1 MLQCVNI
8 TEVNLLTNK
17 LFDYVLNSKAATS
30 LLEKK
35 GNFVFGDTTGIS
47 LLFSAIFIKKPSKY
61 SIICPN
67 LYNAQKVADFIS
79 SLIGNENVLLYP
91 GDDLLRSDLV
101 TSSKEFLAQRLYVL
115 NEVQKKKNFIL
126 VTHATAVISPIPNKV
141 EFLQHSK
148 QLKVGDHI
156 DIREL
161 KQLAVSS
168 GYSQVNKIDQSLQF
182 AHRGDIFDI
191 FSINYDYPIR
201 IEFFDDEI
209 ESIHLFDIATQ
220 SSKESIDSV
229 EILPATDCLFT
240 NLELDEFKTRMSD
253 QLVKDQNELGS
264 ELGEKLSENFSRD
277 LERIENKIYNP
288 RTYKYFKAIKKR
300 YCSILDYYDSD
311 LVFIN
316 NKKQFEIALEFSLKE
331 ERNYLRAMFEHGNLP
346 SHLEMYDDIEH
357 VLKFQKTVLSSSLF
371 KEHVDDIEFD
381 IKPLVFSKANIPSLQ
396 LIIES
401 YLPLAKKTIF
411 CVSNTQQYNIVKEF
425 LDDRKIEYEKLKTL
439 AIPEKNVGITMF
451 SLDEG
456 FEFSDEKIFFIS
468 SKELFGFQSHASRYS
483 SKFKEG
489 IILKNFDDLK
499 PGDYVVHEFY
509 GIGQFLSIE
518 TIEVDGIH
526 RDFLN
531 IQYAGTDKLYVPLT
545 QFRLVR
551 KYAGREG
558 AQPRLSHLNSKD
570 WEKTK
575 KRIKERV
582 NELADRLYQLY
593 SERATATG
601 FKFQED
607 DQLQIDFENEFP
619 YELTKDQETAIKE
632 IKEDMESDRVM
643 DRLLC
648 GDVGFGK
655 TEVAFRAI
663 FKAISS
669 GKQAAILCPTT
680 LLARQHYELA
690 INRFANYGVKIAI
703 ISRLI
708 PEKQQKIYMKE
719 IADGSIHL
727 VIGTHRLL
735 NKDFVFKDLGLL
747 VVDEEQRF
755 GVEQKERIKEL
766 KSNVD
771 VLSLSATPI
780 PRTLQLSLIGVR
792 PVSQITTPPVNR
804 NAIQTYV
811 APFNKGI
818 VKELIEREISRK
830 GQVFYIHNAVYS
842 INQTANAIQR
852 AIPYARIGVVHG
864 QMDKEDIEDVMIRFY
879 NGDIDVL
886 VATSIIEN
894 GIDVP
899 NANLIIVED
908 ADHFG
913 LSQLYQIKGRVGR
926 GDTLAY
932 AYLFYNE
939 YKQINKNAEKRLKAI
954 QDFAELGS
962 GYKIAQRDL
971 MIRGAGDIL
980 GPEQAGFIDSV
991 GLDLYLKLLKEVIE
1005 EKKTGVAP
1013 EPPKPVTLFKID
1025 AYIPEEYASNEDRI
1039 QLYQEIENAKT
1050 EEDLLDI
1057 KKHVRDVYGR
1067 LPKEVENLID
1077 KRKIDI
1083 YLLEE
1088 EFEKTNEYNDCIEL
1102 VLSTKFSELN
1112 GIGNA
1117 LFESLQ
1123 PYLDKIVVTYLQKV
1137 LRIRLKKEGNWIRD
1151 LQAIVV
1157 VIKTLYEKFSRKSGK

>member
-1 MLQCVNI
+1 M
-8 TEVNLLTNK
+8 
-17 LFDYVLNSKAATS
+17 
-30 LLEKK
+30 
-35 GNFVFGDTTGIS
+35 
-47 LLFSAIFIKKPSKY
+47 
-61 SIICPN
+61 
-67 LYNAQKVADFIS
+67 
-79 SLIGNENVLLYP
+79 
-91 GDDLLRSDLV
+91 LRSDLI
-101 TSSKEFLAQRLYVL
+101 TSSKEFLSQRLYVL
-115 NEVQKKKNFIL
+115 NRVQELKNFIL
-126 VTHATAVISPIPNKV
+126 VTHATAVVSPIPNKV
-141 EFLQHSK
+141 EFVQHSK
-148 QLKVGDHI
+148 KLKVGDRV
-156 DIREL
+156 DISDL
-161 KQLAVSS
+161 KKLVLSS
-168 GYSQVNKIDQSLQF
+168 GYGQVNKIDQSLQF

-191 FSINYDYPIR
+191 FSINYNYPIR

-209 ESIHLFDIATQ
+209 ENIHFFDIATQ
-220 SSKESIDSV
+220 SSKESIDEI

-240 NLELDEFKTRMSD
+240 DLELSEFKAKIHA
-253 QLVKDQNELGS
+253 QLVKDQNELG
-264 ELGEKLSENFSRD
+264 EVTGQKLVESFNRD
-277 LERIENKIYNP
+277 IERIENKIFNP
-288 RTYKYFKAIKKR
+288 RTYKYFKTIKKR
-300 YCSILDYYDSD
+300 FCSILDYFESD
-311 LVFIN
+311 IVFIN
-316 NKKQFEIALEFSLKE
+316 NKKQFDIALEFSLKE
-331 ERNYLRAMFEHGNLP
+331 ERTYLREMFEHGNLP
-346 SHLEMYDDIEH
+346 SHLEMYDEIEH
-357 VLKFQKTVLSSSLF
+357 VLKYQKNVLSSSLF
-371 KEHVDDIEFD
+371 KERIADVEFD
-381 IKPLVFSKANIPSLQ
+381 IKPLIFSKANVPSLQ
-396 LIIES
+396 LIIDS
-401 YLPLAKKTIF
+401 YLPLANKTVF
-411 CVSNTQQYNIVKEF
+411 CVSNTQQYNIVKDF
-425 LDDRKIEYEKLKTL
+425 LDERKIEYEKLKSL
-439 AIPEKNVGITMF
+439 AIPEKNIGIALF

-456 FEFSDEKIFFIS
+456 FELGDDKIFFIS
-468 SKELFGFQSHASRYS
+468 SRELFGFQSHSSRYS

-489 IILKNFDDLK
+489 IILKNFDDLN
-499 PGDYVVHEFY
+499 PGDYVVHELY

-593 SERATATG
+593 SERATIKG

-607 DQLQIDFENEFP
+607 DQIQADFENEFP
-619 YELTKDQETAIKE
+619 YELTPDQETAINE
-632 IKEDMESDRVM
+632 IKQDMQSDMVM

-690 INRFANYGVKIAI
+690 LNRFANYGVKIAI
-703 ISRLI
+703 ISRLVS
-708 PEKQQKIYMKE
+708 EKQQKIYMKQIASGE
-719 IADGSIHL
+719 IHF

-792 PVSQITTPPVNR
+792 PVSQITTPPINK

-811 APFNKGI
+811 APFNKGV

-842 INQTANAIQR
+842 INQTANAIQKS
-852 AIPYARIGVVHG
+852 IPYARVGVVHG

-908 ADHFG
+908 ADRFG

-939 YKQINKNAEKRLKAI
+939 FKQINKNAEKRLKAI

-1005 EKKTGVAP
+1005 EKKTGIVP

-1025 AYIPEEYASNEDRI
+1025 AYIPEKYASNEDRI
-1039 QLYQEIENAKT
+1039 QLYQEIENAKNDQ
-1050 EEDLLDI
+1050 EI
-1057 KKHVRDVYGR
+1057 KEIKRHVRDVYGR
-1067 LPKEVENLID
+1067 LPVEVENLIE

-1083 YLLEE
+1083 YLGEE
-1088 EFEKTNEYNDCIEL
+1088 EFEKTNEYNDFIEL
-1102 VLSTKFSELN
+1102 ILSKKFSEIS
-1112 GIGNA
+1112 GIGNH
-1117 LFESLQ
+1117 LFECLQ
-1123 PYLDKIVVTYLQKV
+1123 PYLDKIVVTYLQKI
-1137 LRIRLKKEGNWIRD
+1137 LRIRLKKDGNWIRD
-1151 LQAIVV
+1151 LESIVT
-1157 VIKTLYEKFSRKSGK
+1157 VIRTLYKKFSKKLEEK

>member
-1 MLQCVNI
+1 M
-8 TEVNLLTNK
+8 
-17 LFDYVLNSKAATS
+17 
-30 LLEKK
+30 
-35 GNFVFGDTTGIS
+35 
-47 LLFSAIFIKKPSKY
+47 
-61 SIICPN
+61 
-67 LYNAQKVADFIS
+67 
-79 SLIGNENVLLYP
+79 
-91 GDDLLRSDLV
+91 LRSDLI
-101 TSSKEFLAQRLYVL
+101 TSSKEFLSQRLYVL
-115 NEVQKKKNFIL
+115 NRVQELKNFIL
-126 VTHATAVISPIPNKV
+126 VTHATAVVSPIPNKV
-141 EFLQHSK
+141 EFVQHSK
-148 QLKVGDHI
+148 KLKVGDRV
-156 DIREL
+156 DISDL
-161 KQLAVSS
+161 KKLVLSS
-168 GYSQVNKIDQSLQF
+168 GYGQVNKIDQSLQF

-191 FSINYDYPIR
+191 FSINYNYPIR

-209 ESIHLFDIATQ
+209 ENIHFFDIATQ
-220 SSKESIDSV
+220 SSKESIDEI

-240 NLELDEFKTRMSD
+240 DLELSEFKAKIHA
-253 QLVKDQNELGS
+253 QLVKDQNELG
-264 ELGEKLSENFSRD
+264 EVTGQKLVESFNRD
-277 LERIENKIYNP
+277 IERIENKIFNP
-288 RTYKYFKAIKKR
+288 RTYKYFKTIKKR
-300 YCSILDYYDSD
+300 FCSILDYFESD
-311 LVFIN
+311 IVFIN
-316 NKKQFEIALEFSLKE
+316 NKKQFDIALEFSLKE
-331 ERNYLRAMFEHGNLP
+331 ERTYLREMFEHGNLP
-346 SHLEMYDDIEH
+346 SHLEMYDEIEH
-357 VLKFQKTVLSSSLF
+357 VLKYQKNVLSSSLF
-371 KEHVDDIEFD
+371 KERIADVEFD
-381 IKPLVFSKANIPSLQ
+381 IKPLIFSKANVPSLQ
-396 LIIES
+396 LIIDS
-401 YLPLAKKTIF
+401 YLPLANKTVF
-411 CVSNTQQYNIVKEF
+411 CVSNTQQYNIVKDF
-425 LDDRKIEYEKLKTL
+425 LDERKIEYEKLKSL
-439 AIPEKNVGITMF
+439 AIPEKNIGIALF

-456 FEFSDEKIFFIS
+456 FELGDDKIFFIS
-468 SKELFGFQSHASRYS
+468 SRELFGFQSHSSRYS

-489 IILKNFDDLK
+489 IILKNFDDLN
-499 PGDYVVHEFY
+499 PGDYVVHELY

-593 SERATATG
+593 SERATIKG

-607 DQLQIDFENEFP
+607 DQIQADFENEFP
-619 YELTKDQETAIKE
+619 YELTPDQETAINE
-632 IKEDMESDRVM
+632 IKQDMQSDMVM

-690 INRFANYGVKIAI
+690 LNRFANYGVKIAI
-703 ISRLI
+703 ISRLVS
-708 PEKQQKIYMKE
+708 EKQQKIYMKQIASGE
-719 IADGSIHL
+719 IHF

-792 PVSQITTPPVNR
+792 PVSQITTPPINK

-811 APFNKGI
+811 APFNKGV

-842 INQTANAIQR
+842 INQTANAIQKS
-852 AIPYARIGVVHG
+852 IPYARVGVVHG

-908 ADHFG
+908 ADRFG

-932 AYLFYNE
+932 AYLFYNKF
-939 YKQINKNAEKRLKAI
+939 KQINKNAEKRLKAI

-1005 EKKTGVAP
+1005 EKKTGIVP

-1025 AYIPEEYASNEDRI
+1025 AYIPEKYASNEDRI
-1039 QLYQEIENAKT
+1039 QLYQEIENAKNDQ
-1050 EEDLLDI
+1050 EI
-1057 KKHVRDVYGR
+1057 KEIKRHVRDVYGR
-1067 LPKEVENLID
+1067 LPVEVENLIE

-1083 YLLEE
+1083 YLGEE
-1088 EFEKTNEYNDCIEL
+1088 EFEKTNEYNDFIEL
-1102 VLSTKFSELN
+1102 ILSKKFSEIS
-1112 GIGNA
+1112 GIGNH
-1117 LFESLQ
+1117 LFECLQ
-1123 PYLDKIVVTYLQKV
+1123 PYLDKIVVTYLQKI
-1137 LRIRLKKEGNWIRD
+1137 LRIRLKKDGNWIRD
-1151 LQAIVV
+1151 LESIVT
-1157 VIKTLYEKFSRKSGK
+1157 VIRTLYKKFSKKLEEK

>member
-1 MLQCVNI
+1 M
-8 TEVNLLTNK
+8 
-17 LFDYVLNSKAATS
+17 
-30 LLEKK
+30 
-35 GNFVFGDTTGIS
+35 
-47 LLFSAIFIKKPSKY
+47 
-61 SIICPN
+61 
-67 LYNAQKVADFIS
+67 YNAQKVADFIS
-79 SLIGNENVLLYP
+79 TIIGEQNVLLYP

-115 NEVQKKKNFIL
+115 NQVQKQKNFIL
-126 VTHATAVISPIPNKV
+126 VTHATAVISPIPNKL
-141 EFLQHSK
+141 EFDQHSVS
-148 QLKVGDHI
+148 LKVGDHI
-156 DIREL
+156 DISKLREL
-161 KQLAVSS
+161 AINS

-182 AHRGDIFDI
+182 ANRGDIFDI
-191 FSINYDYPIR
+191 FSINYNYPIR

-209 ESIHLFDIATQ
+209 ESIHFFDIVTQ
-220 SSKESIDSV
+220 SSKESV
-229 EILPATDCLFT
+229 EEVDILPATDCLFT
-240 NLELDEFKTRMSD
+240 DLELSEFKEVMSK
-253 QLVKDQNELGS
+253 QLVKDQEELGG
-264 ELGEKLSENFSRD
+264 ELGEKLLESFNRD

-288 RTYKYFKAIKKR
+288 RTYKYLKAIKKR
-300 YCSILDYYDSD
+300 ACGILDYYDSD
-311 LVFIN
+311 IVFIN
-316 NKKQFEIALEFSLKE
+316 NKKQFDIALEFSLKE
-331 ERNYLRAMFEHGNLP
+331 ERTYLREMFEHGSLP

-357 VLKFQKTVLSSSLF
+357 ALRFQKNILSSSLF

-396 LIIES
+396 LIIDS

-411 CVSNTQQYNIVKEF
+411 CVSNTQQYKIVKDF
-425 LDDRKIEYEKLKTL
+425 LDERKIAYEKLKTI
-439 AIPEKNVGITMF
+439 AIPEKNVGIALF

-456 FEFSDEKIFFIS
+456 FELGEEKIFFVS

-489 IILKNFDDLK
+489 IILKNYDDLN

-509 GIGQFLSIE
+509 GIGKFLSIE

-526 RDFLN
+526 RDFLH

-593 SERATATG
+593 SERATITG

-607 DQLQIDFENEFP
+607 DQIQTDFENEFL
-619 YELTKDQETAIKE
+619 YELTKDQETAIRD
-632 IKEDMESDRVM
+632 IKADMESDRVM

-655 TEVAFRAI
+655 TEVAFRAV

-690 INRFANYGVKIAI
+690 LERFANYGVKIAI
-703 ISRLI
+703 ISRLVS
-708 PEKQQKIYMKE
+708 EKQQKIYMKQ
-719 IADGSIHL
+719 IASGEIHL

-735 NKDFVFKDLGLL
+735 NKDFQFKDLGLL

-811 APFNKGI
+811 APYNWGI
-818 VKELIEREISRK
+818 VKELIEREIARK

-842 INQTANAIQR
+842 INQKANAIQR
-852 AIPYARIGVVHG
+852 AIPYARVGVVHG

-899 NANLIIVED
+899 NANLIIVEN

-1005 EKKTGVAP
+1005 EKKTGVVP
-1013 EPPKPVTLFKID
+1013 EPPKAVTLFKID
-1025 AYIPEEYASNEDRI
+1025 AYIPKEYASNEDRI
-1039 QLYQEIENAKT
+1039 QLYQEIENAKD
-1050 EEDLLDI
+1050 EKGLVEI
-1057 KKHVRDVYGR
+1057 KKHVRDIYGK

-1077 KRKIDI
+1077 KRKIDL
-1083 YLLEE
+1083 YLAEE

-1102 VLSTKFSELN
+1102 VLSSKFSELS

-1151 LQAIVV
+1151 LQTIVS
-1157 VIKTLYEKFSRKSGK
+1157 VIRTLYLKFSKRAQK

>member
-1 MLQCVNI
+1 M
-8 TEVNLLTNK
+8 
-17 LFDYVLNSKAATS
+17 
-30 LLEKK
+30 
-35 GNFVFGDTTGIS
+35 
-47 LLFSAIFIKKPSKY
+47 LFSAIFSKKPGKY

-79 SLIGNENVLLYP
+79 SIVGEKNVLLYP
-91 GDDLLRSDLV
+91 GDDLLRSDLI
-101 TSSKEFLAQRLYVL
+101 TSSKEFLSQRLYVL
-115 NEVQKKKNFIL
+115 NRVQELKNFIL
-126 VTHATAVISPIPNKV
+126 VTHATAVVSPIPNKV
-141 EFLQHSK
+141 EFVQHSK
-148 QLKVGDHI
+148 KLKVGDRV
-156 DIREL
+156 DISDL
-161 KQLAVSS
+161 KKLVLSS
-168 GYSQVNKIDQSLQF
+168 GYGQVNKIDQSLQF

-191 FSINYDYPIR
+191 FSINYNYPIR

-209 ESIHLFDIATQ
+209 ENIHFFDIATQ
-220 SSKESIDSV
+220 SSKESIDEI

-240 NLELDEFKTRMSD
+240 DLELSEFKAKIHA
-253 QLVKDQNELGS
+253 QLVKDQNELG
-264 ELGEKLSENFSRD
+264 EVTGQKLVESFNRD
-277 LERIENKIYNP
+277 IERIENKIFNP
-288 RTYKYFKAIKKR
+288 RTYKYFKTIKKR
-300 YCSILDYYDSD
+300 FCSILDYFESD
-311 LVFIN
+311 IVFIN
-316 NKKQFEIALEFSLKE
+316 NKKQFDIALEFSLKE
-331 ERNYLRAMFEHGNLP
+331 ERTYLREMFEHGNLP
-346 SHLEMYDDIEH
+346 SHLEMYDEIEH
-357 VLKFQKTVLSSSLF
+357 VLKYQKNVLSSSLF
-371 KEHVDDIEFD
+371 KERIADVEFD
-381 IKPLVFSKANIPSLQ
+381 IKPLIFSKANVPSLQ
-396 LIIES
+396 LIIDS
-401 YLPLAKKTIF
+401 YLPLANKTVF
-411 CVSNTQQYNIVKEF
+411 CVSNTQQYNIVKDF
-425 LDDRKIEYEKLKTL
+425 LDERKIEYEKLKSL
-439 AIPEKNVGITMF
+439 AIPEKNIGIALF

-456 FEFSDEKIFFIS
+456 FELGDDKIFFIS
-468 SKELFGFQSHASRYS
+468 SRELFGFQSHSSRYS

-489 IILKNFDDLK
+489 IILKNFDDLN
-499 PGDYVVHEFY
+499 PGDYVVHELY

-593 SERATATG
+593 SERATIKG

-607 DQLQIDFENEFP
+607 DQIQADFENEFP
-619 YELTKDQETAIKE
+619 YELTPDQETAINE
-632 IKEDMESDRVM
+632 IKQDMQSDMVM

-690 INRFANYGVKIAI
+690 LNRFANYGVKIAI
-703 ISRLI
+703 ISRLVS
-708 PEKQQKIYMKE
+708 EKQQKIYMKQIASGE
-719 IADGSIHL
+719 IHF

-792 PVSQITTPPVNR
+792 PVSQITTPPINK

-811 APFNKGI
+811 APFNKGV

-842 INQTANAIQR
+842 INQTANAIQKS
-852 AIPYARIGVVHG
+852 IPYARVGVVHG

-908 ADHFG
+908 ADRFG

-939 YKQINKNAEKRLKAI
+939 FKQINKNAEKRLKAI

-1005 EKKTGVAP
+1005 EKKTGIVP

-1025 AYIPEEYASNEDRI
+1025 AYIPEKYASNEDRI
-1039 QLYQEIENAKT
+1039 QLYQEIENAKNDQ
-1050 EEDLLDI
+1050 EI
-1057 KKHVRDVYGR
+1057 KEIKRHVRDVYGR
-1067 LPKEVENLID
+1067 LPVEVENLIE

-1083 YLLEE
+1083 YLGEE
-1088 EFEKTNEYNDCIEL
+1088 EFEKTNEYNDFIEL
-1102 VLSTKFSELN
+1102 ILSKKFSEIS
-1112 GIGNA
+1112 GIGNH
-1117 LFESLQ
+1117 LFECLQ
-1123 PYLDKIVVTYLQKV
+1123 PYLDKIVVTYLQKI
-1137 LRIRLKKEGNWIRD
+1137 LRIRLKKDGNWIRD
-1151 LQAIVV
+1151 LESIVT
-1157 VIKTLYEKFSRKSGK
+1157 VIRTLYKKFSKKLEEK